1 MSIEDVITY
10 FIFISN
16 NKSYSSCYNCNG
28 KSCRSSIINSIKL
41 YRMIYLAELT
51 YYAVFGKSMLSEKIS
66 CNKYGS
72 IYYNIGLNSH
82 REKIQYPTGKQ
93 IEQACARLSDKV
105 KELIRTTYG
114 LFGNESCESLI
125 DLCCNTT
132 PYIESIA
139 RNYKYIDKRLFKF
152 DKDLHDKCINMEG
165 ND

>member
-1 MSIEDVITY
+1 MFLD
-10 FIFISN
+10 
-16 NKSYSSCYNCNG
+16 G
-28 KSCRSSIINSIKL
+28 QKL
-41 YRMIYLAELT
+41 RPYIPVAET
-51 YYAVFGKSMLSEKIS
+51 MDFTGAVD
-66 CNKYGS
+66 
-72 IYYNIGLNSH
+72 NIGLNSH